1 MGGNNMVLLKVVL
14 LLVAYS
20 ADSFLL
26 AAIMREKFEPVYN
39 NRFYYFTVYAGL
51 YFLSLLKQLVSFA
64 HLSTALSTIFIISVQ
79 VYIIWLVLR
88 FYEGKWY
95 RKLIVYG
102 IYNVLGLLSEGMV
115 VWAALL
121 GMLTPIDEISEFGTV
136 NILCTSLTKVIF
148 GVLLYFVFE
157 KNSKAANKILNGKDI
172 LPVLLSVTVL
182 HIPAIALFDRPRL
195 FQSSIIVT
203 SYFLI
208 VQIILLVIMLY
219 IFYVI
224 QKNKMEIRT
233 VEKKLESAEEIIRLT
248 TSLRELRHD
257 MSFHVNILLDL
268 AYKGDR
274 KDMIRYLEN
283 TFECVKIVDDTFH
296 LEDQAVSS
304 SLNLIAQKTK
314 EKHIEFK
321 HIILVEHFLL
331 PSHEMCSLLLN
342 ILSNAMDATEKVKQR
357 RRIICLEIAPTDGGY
372 QINCMNTY
380 KNKPVF
386 SQGRIVST
394 KSDLKNHGKGIKII
408 KKLVEKYGGAMNIK
422 IHDDTKLFEINCF
435 IPSIAREILD
445 ER

>member
-1 MGGNNMVLLKVVL
+1 MVLLKVVL

-20 ADSFLL
+20 ADAFLL
-26 AAIMREKFEPVYN
+26 AAIMREKFEPVYH
-39 NRFYYFTVYAGL
+39 NRIGYFAVYGGL
-51 YFLSLLKQLVSFA
+51 YFLSLLKQLVSFS
-64 HLSTALSTIFIISVQ
+64 HLSTALNTVFIISVQ

-102 IYNVLGLLSEGMV
+102 IYNVLALLSEGLV
-115 VWAALL
+115 FWAALL
-121 GMLTPIDEISEFGTV
+121 GLLTPIDKISEFGTV
-136 NILCTSLTKVIF
+136 NILCTSLTKVVFSILIYL
-148 GVLLYFVFE
+148 VFV
-157 KNSKAANKILNGKDI
+157 KNSKAANKILHGKDI
-172 LPVLLSVTVL
+172 LPILLSVTVL

-195 FQSSIIVT
+195 FQSSKMVT

-208 VQIILLVIMLY
+208 VQIILLGIMLY

-224 QKNKMEIRT
+224 QKNKMEIRA
-233 VEKKLESAEEIIRLT
+233 VEQKLESAEEVIRLT

-274 KDMIRYLEN
+274 EDVIRYMEN
-283 TFECVKIVDDTFH
+283 TFQCVKIVEDTFH

-314 EKHIEFK
+314 EKHVEFK
-321 HIILVEHFLL
+321 HIILVEHFLI

-342 ILSNAMDATEKVKQR
+342 ILSNAMDATEKVRQR
-357 RRIICLEIAPTDGGY
+357 KIICLEIAPTNGGY

-386 SQGRIVST
+386 RQGSIVSS
-394 KSDLKNHGKGIKII
+394 KSDLENHGKGIRII
-408 KKLVEKYGGAMNIK
+408 KKIVEKYGGAMSIK
-422 IHDDTKLFEINCF
+422 LHDDTKVFEINCF
-435 IPSIAREILD
+435 IPSRAGEILD